1 MTATLKKSTLRGRYY
16 TTEWSRADL
25 RLPLPPS
32 ISLSNLYAALLAPLL
47 PTSIRPGERMTD
59 IADRLAA
66 ISRLERKVASLERK
80 LRSESQLNRKVELRR
95 TLTAQQAKFADLTNA
110 TTASTMTKTN

>member
-1 MTATLKKSTLRGRYY
+1 
-16 TTEWSRADL
+16 
-25 RLPLPPS
+25 
-32 ISLSNLYAALLAPLL
+32 
-47 PTSIRPGERMTD
+47 MTD